1 MKRREFIAG
10 LGSAAAWPMAARAQQ
25 PALPVVGYLS
35 GTTESTNAVAVRALR
50 QGLGDHGFVEGRNIE
65 ILYRWAELQ
74 ADRLPALAADLVRRR
89 VAVIVAAP
97 SNATALAAKS
107 ATATIPIV
115 FVIGAD
121 PVELGLVASLN
132 RPGGNV
138 TGTTYFSEGL
148 TPKHLELLHEIVP
161 AVTLIG
167 FLVNPATPKVEAR
180 IREAEIAARILGVGL
195 MILNASAPSE
205 IENVF
210 AILAEQRVG
219 AVLVGSDL
227 LFGVQT
233 QQLAALAARYA
244 VPAIYPNRLNVEA
257 GGLISYGTNRHD
269 PYRLAGTYAGRILKG
284 EKPSDLPIQQS
295 TKIELLINMKTA
307 KALGLAIPQSILL
320 RADEVIE

>member
-1 MKRREFIAG
+1 MRRREFIAG
-10 LGSAAAWPMAARAQQ
+10 IGGAVSWPLASHAQQ
-25 PALPVVGYLS
+25 LALPVVGYLS
-35 GTTESTNAVAVRALR
+35 GATESASALAVRAVR
-50 QGLGDHGFVEGRNIE
+50 QGLGDHGYVEGRNIE

-74 ADRLPALAADLVRRR
+74 TDRLSALAADLVRRQ

-97 SNATALAAKS
+97 SNATALATKS

-121 PVELGLVASLN
+121 PVELGIVASLN

-138 TGTTYFSEGL
+138 TGTTFLSEGL
-148 TPKHLELLHEIVP
+148 TPKHLELLHEIAP
-161 AVTLIG
+161 AVTSIG

-180 IREAEIAARILGVGL
+180 IREAEIAARVLGVRL
-195 MILNASAPSE
+195 VILNASTPSE

-219 AVLVGSDL
+219 ALLVGSDL

-233 QQLAALAARYA
+233 KQLAALAARYA
-244 VPAIYPNRLNVEA
+244 VPAIYPNRLNVEV
-257 GGLISYGTNRHD
+257 GGLISYGTNRYD

-284 EKPSDLPIQQS
+284 EKPSDLPVQQS

-307 KALGLAIPQSILL
+307 KALDLMVPQSILL